1 MKILHIA
8 DLHLGKKISGYS
20 LIDDQSYFLD
30 KTISYMKNN
39 EIKHLIIAGDIYD
52 VASPSGEA
60 IKLFSNF
67 LVKLKKNKIKA
78 FIISGNHDSSERVGY
93 GSSLFSD
100 NDIYINSNIKD
111 AINPICVDGINYYL
125 IPYASAAEINQ
136 AFDQEFKTYDE
147 AFRYLVSLIKLDESK
162 INIAVAHQLVL
173 NGDGTSMLGGS
184 EEPIIGTIQNLS
196 ADIFNKFSYVALGH
210 IHKPQQINEK
220 IRYCGS
226 PLAYHVDES
235 KYTKSYTIININD
248 DKITISLDEIK
259 PLREVVE
266 IKDTFDNIINNYE
279 EYRNYYVY
287 ATIIGNEVENAMAK
301 LKNKYPYAMSL
312 RYLKEEVGDF
322 DITKKISDIES
333 ISNEDLF
340 AKLYFEQKGKK
351 LSDFQLK
358 LIKKLF
364 GECDNNEAK

>member
-8 DLHLGKKISGYS
+8 DLHLGKKIAGYS
-20 LIDDQSYFLD
+20 LIDDQRYFLD
-30 KTISYMKNN
+30 KTIQYMNDN
-39 EIKHLIIAGDIYD
+39 DINHLIIAGDIYD

-60 IKLFSNF
+60 IELFSNF
-67 LVKLKKNKIKA
+67 LVELKKNKIKA

-93 GSSLFSD
+93 GSSLFKNS
-100 NDIYINSNIKD
+100 DIYINSNIKE
-111 AINPICVDGINYYL
+111 AINPICVDGVNYYL

-136 AFDQEFKTYDE
+136 AFDQDFKTYDD
-147 AFRYLVSLIKLDESK
+147 AFRYLVSLIKLDENK

-173 NGDGTSMLGGS
+173 NGDGTNILGGS

-235 KYTKSYTIININD
+235 KYAKTYTIINISDNN
-248 DKITISLDEIK
+248 IEISLDNIK
-259 PLREVVE
+259 PLRDVIE

-287 ATIIGNEVENAMAK
+287 AIIIGNEVENAMAK

-312 RYLKEEVGDF
+312 RYLKEEAKDF
-322 DITKKISDIES
+322 DITKKISDFES
-333 ISNEDLF
+333 VSNEDLF
-340 AKLYFEQKGKK
+340 AKLYLEQKGKE

-358 LIKKLF
+358 LIKKIF
-364 GECDNNEAK
+364 GECEKNEAN